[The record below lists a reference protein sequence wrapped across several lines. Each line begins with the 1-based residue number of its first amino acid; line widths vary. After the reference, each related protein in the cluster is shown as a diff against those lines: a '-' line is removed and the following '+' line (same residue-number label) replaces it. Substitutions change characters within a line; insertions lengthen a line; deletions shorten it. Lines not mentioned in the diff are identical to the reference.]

1 MYIDKYKVFFYTE
14 HNAVETQTSKKEVVE
29 EMEQTQPLDFS
40 KKPAR
45 RISQEKMLRLQDVAE
60 TPVSS
65 TAVASVNNQVNVP
78 TSLNL
83 KKNNF
88 YDDDIK
94 EFSSPSDSDD

>member
-1 MYIDKYKVFFYTE
+1 MINIKCFLTE
-14 HNAVETQTSKKEVVE
+14 HNVVTTQASKKEVVE

-45 RISQEKMLRLQDVAE
+45 RISQEKMLRLQDVVE
-60 TPVSS
+60 TPASS
-65 TAVASVNNQVNVP
+65 TAAMASVNNQVSVP

-83 KKNNF
+83 KKSNF